1 MIIAFWIIG
10 GLTAL
15 AFLAAGLMKATR
27 PKPALAGT
35 MAWVEDYSGGAVKA
49 IGIVEILGALG
60 IILPALTGIAVILSP
75 IAAICLVV
83 VMVAAAI
90 VHVRRRESPVPPIV
104 LAVLAAATAVLGF
117 AAL

>member
-27 PKPALAGT
+27 PKTALAGT
-35 MAWVEDYSGGAVKA
+35 MAWVEDSSGGAVKA
-49 IGIVEILGALG
+49 IGVVEILGALG
-60 IILPALTGIAVILSP
+60 IILPALTGIAVVLSP
-75 IAAICLVV
+75 VAATGLVV

-90 VHVRRRESPVPPIV
+90 VHVRRHESMVPPIV
-104 LAVLAAATAVLGF
+104 LAILAAATAVLGF